1 MGGKVSGVGGAS
13 AKALRLWNGLDIV
26 KTQPSS
32 QCDRVGHGEEGG
44 LYPRNSGKLL
54 HVGEVG

>member
-1 MGGKVSGVGGAS
+1 MGGAS
-13 AKALRLWNGLDIV
+13 AQALRLWNGLDIV